1 MYSLFETPR
10 TNGTPRYHY
19 QAFEA
24 VRRRW
29 DENISRLKG
38 HWFASGE
45 AVDSAHILSRLVG
58 SFSIPLYDDVRKYF
72 NAITDFVPNLCL
84 GAGIIAPTNQKPTQ
98 GERGWFYGL
107 DGQEWL
113 VSVDFDI
120 DPEKALKD
128 WRNIEALK
136 VIRHTLTDLDMAL
149 PDGKQSNVPDGYVVI
164 AIDIPLLAV
173 QYYGWVKSQLNIE
186 TGNRERNQQ
195 FIAQYVLPNL
205 LVSQT
210 TLAWFN
216 RILNTWNGTPVA
228 REGKQTP
235 IAIATNYTSVDR
247 VVGQIVDSIKLNRF
261 EYKEL
266 MDLIPTATKSS
277 MLAFVQLPYTVV
289 HRQNQWVLEVAY
301 VPYASLAL
309 SASAKFDNVQNQQER
324 NHVWRLIQ
332 RIKNDRLFDAA
343 PQPVRKSLLL
353 DFETQVA
360 AYVQK

>member
-10 TNGTPRYHY
+10 TNITPRYHY

-45 AVDSAHILSRLVG
+45 AVDSAHVLSRLVG

-84 GAGIIAPTNQKPTQ
+84 GAGIVAPTNQKPTQ
-98 GERGWFYGL
+98 DEPGWFYGL
-107 DGQEWL
+107 KGKEWL
-113 VSVDFDI
+113 VSVDFEI

-149 PDGKQSNVPDGYVVI
+149 PDGKQRNVPDGYVVI
-164 AIDIPLLAV
+164 AIDVPLLAV
-173 QYYGWVKSQLNIE
+173 QYYGWIKSQLSVDA
-186 TGNRERNQQ
+186 GNRERVQQ
-195 FIAQYVLPNL
+195 FIGQYVLPNL

-210 TLAWFN
+210 TVAWFN
-216 RILNTWNGTPVA
+216 RILNTWNSAPVA
-228 REGKQTP
+228 KEAKQTP

-247 VVGQIVDSIKLNRF
+247 VVGQIVDSIKLNRLT
-261 EYKEL
+261 YTEL
-266 MDLIPTATKSS
+266 MGLIPTATSKS
-277 MLAFVQLPYTVV
+277 LLYFLQLPYTVI
-289 HRQNQWVLEVAY
+289 HRQNQWVIEVAY
-301 VPYASLAL
+301 IPYASLAL
-309 SASAKFDNVQNQQER
+309 SASASFDNVQNQQER

-343 PQPVRKSLLL
+343 PNPVKSDILL
-353 DFETQVA
+353 DFDIQVA